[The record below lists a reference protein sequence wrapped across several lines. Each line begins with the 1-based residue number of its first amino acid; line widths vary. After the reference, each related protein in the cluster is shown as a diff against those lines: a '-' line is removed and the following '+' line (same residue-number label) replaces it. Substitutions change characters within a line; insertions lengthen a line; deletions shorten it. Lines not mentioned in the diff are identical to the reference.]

1 MTGSAEAAADF
12 GWNIVGSIAII
23 TWTGALCFIMFY
35 SLKKMKMLRVE
46 SGHEFTGTG
55 GSREIICHFAKQR
68 IGNFRGH
75 EIT

>member
-46 SGHEFTGTG
+46 SGHEFTGTV
-55 GSREIICHFAKQR
+55 GSIIKFAILQSKEGFFQ
-68 IGNFRGH
+68 GA
-75 EIT
+75 

>member
-46 SGHEFTGTG
+46 SGHEFTGTV
-55 GSREIICHFAKQR
+55 GSRKEHFTKQR
-68 IGNFRGH
+68 RIIF
-75 EIT
+75 